1 MMRHGIQLE
10 ATAIELLLSAD
21 SLHTENYS
29 QNLHLLTGCLP
40 LLCAVLFAK

>member
-10 ATAIELLLSAD
+10 ATASELLLSAD

-29 QNLHLLTGCLP
+29 RNLHLLNGWMEAP
-40 LLCAVLFAK
+40 VLCAK